1 VLSGILFSYGEA
13 AASGFA
19 GYSAAYL
26 ERTDSPLEV
35 EEDKRPTVS
44 RSEDLLGMGRVM
56 RILARRARSSTPAH
70 DCSNIG
76 REL

>member
-26 ERTDSPLEV
+26 ERTDSPLDV
-35 EEDKRPTVS
+35 EKKRK
-44 RSEDLLGMGRVM
+44 D
-56 RILARRARSSTPAH
+56 
-70 DCSNIG
+70 
-76 REL
+76 